1 MNMDQVIPL
10 SGSKGALVAHTRL
23 DEGLLPGAE
32 DQQQQTG
39 LFYHSGQS
47 GRKHLLEAETL
58 ASVPIE
64 LYRSDFDRLA
74 GPRRRRW
81 QSSAFYCGCWIGT
94 QRIESRRLGWLMNDE
109 AIEFRRMVARRMR
122 LLGMVNDPDTSV
134 HLEFAQRLSPH
145 SVTALNRE
153 PERHTR
159 YEVAIRLADDESV
172 CLIADE
178 DNMLQK
184 STSARVSVRPAGSRG
199 GRCMNMIVRDSDV
212 VQLSGP
218 PAFSFGEKVRASSTI
233 RNDGTLRGK
242 EIGDIPAK
250 KGDVGY
256 VVSIGTFLQKFY
268 IYGVEFLE
276 SGYRVDMGRKELDP
290 VDEGVD
296 DLPLP
301 EVAVS

>member
-1 MNMDQVIPL
+1 
-10 SGSKGALVAHTRL
+10 
-23 DEGLLPGAE
+23 
-32 DQQQQTG
+32 
-39 LFYHSGQS
+39 
-47 GRKHLLEAETL
+47 
-58 ASVPIE
+58 
-64 LYRSDFDRLA
+64 
-74 GPRRRRW
+74 
-81 QSSAFYCGCWIGT
+81 
-94 QRIESRRLGWLMNDE
+94 MNDE
-109 AIEFRRMVARRMR
+109 AIEFRMVARRMR
-122 LLGMVNDPDTSV
+122 LLAMVNDPDISV

-153 PERHTR
+153 PERHAR
-159 YEVAIRLADDESV
+159 YEVAIRLADDESMPHRRRGQYAAEEHL
-172 CLIADE
+172 CSRLRAPCRF
-178 DNMLQK
+178 
-184 STSARVSVRPAGSRG
+184 AR

-233 RNDGTLRGK
+233 RNDGTFRDK
-242 EIGDIPAK
+242 EIGEILAE

-268 IYGVEFLE
+268 IYGVEFLK
-276 SGYRVDMGRKELDP
+276 SGYHVGLGRKEVEP